1 MSSHDVLDDLLEL
14 AEKQKREKA
23 KIDGKIESLVDS
35 LKEDG
40 FQNLKSAQAFV
51 DETTKKIQIDSKLY
65 DEKLRSF
72 ESKFEEEL
80 KKMKKC

>member
-40 FQNLKSAQAFV
+40 FQNLNRAQAFV